1 MDQAANVSSPPI
13 DKPSLQASELFTE
26 AKEEAKDVPEEAP
39 EVHRE
44 SLLKDLKEALAEQE
58 RSKLTNAQL
67 QHRIAEYL
75 SRKKVCAICG
85 GVVY

>member
-13 DKPSLQASELFTE
+13 DKPSLQASELF
-26 AKEEAKDVPEEAP
+26 KEEAKDVPEEAP